1 MDKICITV
9 TLSVLHSSYLLN
21 RFTGGFSQMRKWE
34 ILFAMLLI
42 IPILNGCTSSSTQD
56 ENKEIDK
63 IILTSFSDRSHEV
76 TVNKPDL
83 HKLQAFI
90 NNKKKMEGIINMTA
104 PDYIVSAIYK
114 DNREDKYHLWVGS
127 KEETSAISEID
138 YTESL
143 YTLSSEATQ
152 KIQEL
157 MKANES

>member
-1 MDKICITV
+1 
-9 TLSVLHSSYLLN
+9 
-21 RFTGGFSQMRKWE
+21 MRKWE

-42 IPILNGCTSSSTQD
+42 FPVLNGCASSSTQN

-63 IILTSFSDRSHEV
+63 IILTSFSDKSHEV
-76 TVNKPDL
+76 TVNKPDVY
-83 HKLQAFI
+83 KLQAFL
-90 NNKKKMEGIINMTA
+90 NSNKKMEGIINMTA

-114 DNREDKYHLWVGS
+114 DNREDKYHLWVGN

-138 YTESL
+138 NTESL

-157 MKANES
+157 MKANEN